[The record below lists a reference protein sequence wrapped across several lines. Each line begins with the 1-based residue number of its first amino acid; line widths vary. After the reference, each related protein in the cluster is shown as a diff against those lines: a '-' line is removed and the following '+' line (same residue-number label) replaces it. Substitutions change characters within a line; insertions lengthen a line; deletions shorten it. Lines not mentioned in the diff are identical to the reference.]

1 MSDSLSSLPPGTQP
15 PTNVASR
22 KVILN
27 NTELSNE
34 ISLVQVTIN
43 KTLNKIA
50 YAKLVFI
57 DGSPAERNFTLSN
70 DDKFKPGSTIEVQLG
85 YNNVVEKVFA
95 GIIVKHSIKIRQQ
108 GGSLLMIEAKD
119 KAIKLTGAR
128 KSAYFIDKTDNQV
141 ITTLAGD
148 LQKDIGTTTFQH
160 KQLLQYD
167 CTDWDFIVTRA
178 EVNGMLVFT
187 DDGKLVVKK
196 PTLTPPPVAVLTA
209 TYGVNIWE
217 FEAEMDARRQPQQ
230 VTSQSWDYTQQQF
243 TSPVTGTAS
252 FTENGN
258 IPSSDLG
265 SVLAA
270 QVKLVNNGNLKQQQM
285 QDLSDAWALRNQLG
299 KTTGRVRIEG
309 NAAVKPGTMITLA
322 GVGDR
327 FNGNVFVTGV
337 LHHYEGYWQTDIQFG
352 WREEWFYKKD
362 NVMEKPASGLLPGI
376 NGLQIG
382 QVKSVDDTEEGGQYR
397 IKVHVPS
404 VTSGNEGIW
413 ARVATLDAG
422 ADRGIYFRPQTDDE
436 VVLGF
441 LNDDPREAIILGY
454 LHSKDAHKWPFEES
468 EKNYGIVTKEGLKLL
483 FDETNKKITLLA
495 PSGSGEKTIII
506 NDSGSMEMKDEN
518 QNSIKMDTSGI
529 TIQAGSGKNVTIKG
543 TQVLIN

>member
-1 MSDSLSSLPPGTQP
+1 MSDPSASLPPGTQP

-22 KVILN
+22 KVYLN
-27 NTELSNE
+27 NEELSNE
-34 ISLVQVTIN
+34 ISLTQVTIN
-43 KTLNKIA
+43 KTFNKIA

-57 DGSPAERNFTLSN
+57 DGSPAARNFTLSN
-70 DDKFKPGSTIEVQLG
+70 DDKFKPGSPIKIELG
-85 YNNVVEKVFA
+85 YNNEVQKVFE
-95 GIIVKHSIKIRQQ
+95 GVVVKHSIKIRQQ

-128 KSAYFIDKTDNQV
+128 KSAYFIDQTDKQV

-148 LQKDIGTTTFQH
+148 LLESVDDTNHTH
-160 KQLLQYD
+160 KQLVQYE
-167 CTDWDFIVTRA
+167 CSDWDFIVTRA
-178 EVNGMLVFT
+178 EANGMLVFT
-187 DDGKLVVKK
+187 DDGKLTIKK
-196 PTLTPPPVAVLTA
+196 PLLTPAAVLTA

-217 FEAEMDARRQPQQ
+217 FEAEMDARRQPKQ

-243 TSPVTGTAS
+243 TSPVTGTS
-252 FTENGN
+252 GFTENGN
-258 IPSSDLG
+258 ISSADLG
-265 SVLAA
+265 DVLAA
-270 QVKLVNNGNLKQQQM
+270 EVKLVNNGNLDQVEM
-285 QDLSDAWALRNQLG
+285 QDLSNAWAMRNKLG
-299 KTTGRVRIEG
+299 KSTGRVRIEG
-309 NAAVKPGTMITLA
+309 NAAVKPGTMMTLA

-337 LHHYEGYWQTDIQFG
+337 LHHYEGYWQTDVQFG

-362 NVMEKPASGLLPGI
+362 NVMDKPASGLLPGI

-382 QVKSVDDTEEGGQYR
+382 VVLSTDDSQTGSQYR
-397 IKVHVPS
+397 VKVHVPS

-441 LNDDPREAIILGY
+441 LNDDPREAVILGY
-454 LHSKDAHKWPFEES
+454 LHSKDAHKWPFAES
-468 EKNYGIVTKEGLKLL
+468 ENNFGIVTKEGLKLL
-483 FDETNKKITLLA
+483 FDENNKKITLLA
-495 PSGSGEKTIII
+495 PSGSGEKTIVM
-506 NDSGSMEMKDEN
+506 NDAGSMEMKDEN
-518 QNSIKMDTSGI
+518 QNSIKMDSSGI
-529 TIQAGSGKNVTIKG
+529 TIQAGAGKNVTIKG